1 MLVNVKFFKKTFL
14 ISFFLLITTSLLANE
29 KDQIVAQ
36 LNTLN
41 SLEFTFDQLINEK
54 REKGSCLLEF
64 PGKLKCNYFDDK
76 KKELVINNKRL
87 AITQKRYNKTYHYPI
102 SKSPFLNILYK
113 DKLLEIV
120 QSGELKVSDQI
131 IKLMYFDDNKIT
143 VFFDKNNLDLKGWQ
157 IKDQYNNNI
166 SFSLNIVAKNDVFK
180 KGTFKVPEIN

>member
-14 ISFFLLITTSLLANE
+14 ISFFLLITTNLLANE

-64 PGKLKCNYFDDK
+64 PGKLKCNYFNDK

-120 QSGELKVSDQI
+120 QSGELEVNDQT
-131 IKLMYFDDNKIT
+131 IKLVHFGDNEIT
-143 VFFDKNNLDLKGWQ
+143 VFFDKKNLDLKGWK

-166 SFSLNIVAKNDVFK
+166 NFSLQIVAKNDIFK

>member
-1 MLVNVKFFKKTFL
+1 MLVNVKFYKKKFL

-29 KDQIVAQ
+29 KDQIISQ
-36 LNTLN
+36 LNSLN
-41 SLEFTFDQLINEK
+41 SLEFTFNQSINEK
-54 REKGSCLLEF
+54 AERGSCLLEF
-64 PGKLKCNYFDDK
+64 PGKLKCNYFDKK

-120 QSGELKVSDQI
+120 QSGELELTDQI
-131 IKLMYFDDNKIT
+131 IKLVYFGDNEIT
-143 VFFDKNNLDLKGWQ
+143 FFFDKKNLDLKGWE

-166 SFSLNIVAKNDVFK
+166 NFSLRIVDKNDVFK

>member
-1 MLVNVKFFKKTFL
+1 MLVNVKFFKKKFL
-14 ISFFLLITTSLLANE
+14 ITFFLFITTSLLANE
-29 KDQIVAQ
+29 KDEIVAQ
-36 LNTLN
+36 LNSLN

-64 PGKLKCNYFDDK
+64 PGKLKCNYFDNK
-76 KKELVINNKRL
+76 KKELIINNKRL

-120 QSGELKVSDQI
+120 NSGELKLTDQM
-131 IKLMYFDDNKIT
+131 IKLVYFGDNEIT
-143 VFFDKNNLDLKGWQ
+143 VFFDKKNLDLKGWQ

-166 SFSLNIVAKNDVFK
+166 NFSLKIVAKNDVFK